1 MDIAYINR
9 ILDLLGKIRGLGCKE
24 TIFDLKNNQVL
35 KVSFIDFDGDEVI
48 HKVSV
53 SDFEFDYLL
62 EPKERLEMSLMINLI
77 KYENYSQMA

>member
-9 ILDLLGKIRGLGCKE
+9 ILNLLEKIRSLGCKE
-24 TIFDLKNNQVL
+24 TTFDLKNNQVL

-48 HKVSV
+48 HKVAV

-62 EPKERLEMSLMINLI
+62 QPKERLEVSLMINI
-77 KYENYSQMA
+77 SKYEKDNILV